1 MERLD
6 DLADPDAA
14 HERLRVRRSRQHH
27 ARPTLQPQLAR
38 RQLVTRRVRWHTAPM
53 LDARTPVLVG
63 CGDVTDLTTPVH
75 AGRSPYDLI
84 AAAARQ
90 ALAAS
95 IDTVVML
102 RSFADT
108 SYRFASE
115 LGTSTNPP
123 KSVAD
128 RVGLNAS
135 RHLYT
140 WNGGN

>member
-1 MERLD
+1 
-6 DLADPDAA
+6 
-14 HERLRVRRSRQHH
+14 
-27 ARPTLQPQLAR
+27 
-38 RQLVTRRVRWHTAPM
+38 M

-90 ALAAS
+90 ALADSGARQPLGAA

-123 KSVAD
+123 KPDAC
-128 RVGLNAS
+128 A
-135 RHLYT
+135 
-140 WNGGN
+140 